1 MEEEAALFVIVT
13 NKEEA
18 VFIREEEEAVFTRIS
33 ITREDPLAMLQGY
46 ECSHLIEV
54 WCRGLGPCFLK

>member
-1 MEEEAALFVIVT
+1 MIVT